1 MLIKTQK
8 WLDYSIYNE
17 FTQGTFIQRL
27 TWDKGSRETT
37 QMSGSVVQL
46 PDPDLLTFSNNKSPK
61 DQNLTYFLN
70 LQHPFFSVS
79 SIRPE
84 QNRKKGIWART

>member
-1 MLIKTQK
+1 
-8 WLDYSIYNE
+8 
-17 FTQGTFIQRL
+17 
-27 TWDKGSRETT
+27 
-37 QMSGSVVQL
+37 MSGSVVQL

-84 QNRKKGIWART
+84 QKEKREYEPEHKTCVIEMSPIVKRTAKDDHLRGL